1 MTKIN
6 CVETAPAL
14 PMDESTIIDYLKKN
28 PNVLERHPE
37 VVTQLT
43 FSHDTGAA
51 VSLVERQLRL
61 LRDENQGLKNK
72 LSSLVHIARE
82 NEELG
87 QRFHRLSLELM
98 AGEHLHDII
107 AMTQD
112 QVQTFFYTDYVS
124 FCFNDEFE
132 KQLNGLEKNVLDSK
146 SRHRSEIREWMEQ
159 RKPVFGPFDPGLQKQ
174 FFGDQRQI
182 ASCVLIP
189 LYHTRDFGL
198 LVLGSKSRDRFTNG
212 MGTVFLRQLGE
223 LISGKI
229 KNYLT

>member
-6 CVETAPAL
+6 SAETVQAL
-14 PMDESTIIDYLKKN
+14 PIDESVIIDYLRKN
-28 PNVLERHPE
+28 PGILERHPE
-37 VVTQLT
+37 VLTQLT
-43 FSHDTGAA
+43 FSHDSGSA

-61 LRDENQGLKNK
+61 LREENQGLKNK

-124 FCFNDEFE
+124 FCFNDELAD
-132 KQLNGLEKNVLDSK
+132 QLKGLEKNVLNAKSK
-146 SRHRSEIREWMEQ
+146 HAAKIRDWMVQ
-159 RKPVFGPFDPGLQKQ
+159 RKPVFGPLDPGLQKQ
-174 FFGDQRQI
+174 FFADQKQMV
-182 ASCVLIP
+182 SCVLIP
-189 LYHTRDFGL
+189 LYHTKDFGL
-198 LVLGSKSRDRFTNG
+198 LVLGSKSRDRFTSN
-212 MGTVFLRQLGE
+212 MGTVFLSQLGE

>member
-1 MTKIN
+1 MTKISS
-6 CVETAPAL
+6 VETVQAIPL
-14 PMDESTIIDYLKKN
+14 DESTIIDHLKKN
-28 PNVLERHPE
+28 PDILERHPE
-37 VVTQLT
+37 VLTQLT
-43 FSHDTGAA
+43 FSHNTGAA

-61 LRDENQGLKNK
+61 LREENQGLKNK

-112 QVQTFFYTDYVS
+112 QVQTFFYTDFVS
-124 FCFNDEFE
+124 FCFNDELE
-132 KQLNGLEKNVLDSK
+132 KQLNGLEKNILNSK
-146 SRHRSEIREWMEQ
+146 SRHRAKIRDWMEQ
-159 RKPVFGPFDPGLQKQ
+159 RKPVFGPFDAGLQKQ
-174 FFGDQRQI
+174 FFADQKQI

-198 LVLGSKSRDRFTNG
+198 LVLGSKSKDRFSNG
-212 MGTVFLRQLGE
+212 MGTVFLSQLGE